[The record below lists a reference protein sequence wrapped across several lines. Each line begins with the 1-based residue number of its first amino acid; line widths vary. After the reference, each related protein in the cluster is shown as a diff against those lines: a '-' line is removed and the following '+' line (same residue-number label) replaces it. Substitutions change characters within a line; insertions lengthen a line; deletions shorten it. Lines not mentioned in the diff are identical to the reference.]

1 MVKNAV
7 PCLGQLLAAHNPA
20 DWPSAIRPFNLLLR
34 CAGIAQ
40 GLRGKAADADSHA
53 QVYLVWSD
61 GVACCCNVTLSD
73 VLLPSPLSRSLC
85 LDGRAKVRRAA
96 QSAVGDVLA
105 GLQAAPA
112 GLGQASEEVLKLC
125 QRVLPGPEAAAHA
138 AAAAPSKKRQQAE
151 EAIAAAVADAL
162 HLLGALK
169 QWLPLLSSEWA
180 GGGCRAAVEA
190 LLIGK

>member
-1 MVKNAV
+1 M
-7 PCLGQLLAAHNPA
+7 
-20 DWPSAIRPFNLLLR
+20 
-34 CAGIAQ
+34 
-40 GLRGKAADADSHA
+40 
-53 QVYLVWSD
+53 
-61 GVACCCNVTLSD
+61 
-73 VLLPSPLSRSLC
+73 
-85 LDGRAKVRRAA
+85 RRAA

-112 GLGQASEEVLKLC
+112 GLGQASEGVLKLC

-169 QWLPLLSSEWA
+169 QWLPLLSSEWSWCMVVCSA
-180 GGGCRAAVEA
+180 D
-190 LLIGK
+190 

>member
-1 MVKNAV
+1 MR
-7 PCLGQLLAAHNPA
+7 L
-20 DWPSAIRPFNLLLR
+20 F
-34 CAGIAQ
+34 
-40 GLRGKAADADSHA
+40 
-53 QVYLVWSD
+53 
-61 GVACCCNVTLSD
+61 VACV
-73 VLLPSPLSRSLC
+73 LSRPVPPPHALLCTTSCRSLS

-96 QSAVGDVLA
+96 QSALGDVLA

-169 QWLPLLSSEWA
+169 QWLPLLSSELCWCMVVCSA
-180 GGGCRAAVEA
+180 D
-190 LLIGK
+190 

>member
-1 MVKNAV
+1 MW
-7 PCLGQLLAAHNPA
+7 GT
-20 DWPSAIRPFNLLLR
+20 
-34 CAGIAQ
+34 GQ
-40 GLRGKAADADSHA
+40 GLRGQVAYADSHA
-53 QVYLVWSD
+53 QVYLVCSD
-61 GVACCCNVTLSD
+61 GVADGACCCNVTLLT
-73 VLLPSPLSRSLC
+73 VLLPTPLCRSLC

-180 GGGCRAAVEA
+180 GGGCWAAVKA
-190 LLIGK
+190 LFIGTQKKRLLLLLCCCCSAS